1 MVGSS
6 SKTSAP
12 STLPWMKR
20 MSGKKELGVVLQ
32 LPPYPL
38 KVELVGMVV
47 EREIGFNLFL
57 NDFGG

>member
-1 MVGSS
+1 
-6 SKTSAP
+6 
-12 STLPWMKR
+12 MKR